1 VVSFAVLAL
10 LSCAGT
16 ATSQW
21 ARQTSFDVGAIRLT
35 RDDFADTDGVTAA
48 ALWSRWSDRVSL
60 IGSGAATRISDGRS
74 TGIAVGSASYAVP
87 LHRFRFEG
95 GGTGTILG
103 TSDQRASSSWVGL
116 GRVHYVGPRLGAW
129 FGGGGGE
136 VHHSGENL
144 GATNGELG
152 LWTRHGLHRLTA
164 TASATRTSTISTV
177 IFSDQSVL
185 RLREPAGYTDV
196 SLLGHAAWSRLE
208 LDAVGVSRHVWKGSM
223 ASGPAA
229 SVAASWWLTP
239 WVAVAAGVGK
249 QLSDP
254 MRGTDRTRYAT
265 IAIRFSAE
273 RHGPPRASVNP
284 PVVAS
289 GETSISAVSADGG
302 AAVIRVHAPRARKVE
317 LMSDFTGW
325 SPVALERRGDRWEAR
340 LTAAPGSHHV
350 MLRIDGGVWSVPANL
365 PRIDDELG
373 GKVGLIVIP

>member
-1 VVSFAVLAL
+1 MSFAVLAL
-10 LSCAGT
+10 LSCART

-21 ARQTSFDVGAIRLT
+21 AQQTSFDVGAIRLT

-87 LHRFRFEG
+87 LHRFRFEA

-103 TSDQRASSSWVGL
+103 TSDQKASSSWL
-116 GRVHYVGPRLGAW
+116 GFGRAHVLGSRLGAW
-129 FGGGGGE
+129 LGGGGGQ

-152 LWTRHGLHRLTA
+152 LWTRYGQQRLTA

-196 SLLGHAAWSRLE
+196 SLLGHAAWNRLE
-208 LDAVGVSRHVWKGSM
+208 IDAVAVSRHVWKGSM

-229 SVAASWWLTP
+229 SVAASWWVTP
-239 WVAVAAGVGK
+239 WVAVAAGAGK
-249 QLSDP
+249 QSSDP
-254 MRGTDRTRYAT
+254 TRGTDRTRYAT
-265 IAIRFSAE
+265 IALRFSAE
-273 RHGPPRASVNP
+273 RHGARRPARVTP

-302 AAVIRVHAPRARKVE
+302 MAVIRVHAPRARGVE
-317 LMSDFTGW
+317 LMSDVTGW
-325 SPVALERRGDRWEAR
+325 TPVALERRGDLWEIR
-340 LTAAPGSHHV
+340 LTAASGSHHV
-350 MLRIDGGVWSVPANL
+350 MLRIDGGAWSVPANL
-365 PRIDDELG
+365 PQIDDELG

>member
-1 VVSFAVLAL
+1 VSVAVLAG
-10 LSCAGT
+10 LSSART
-16 ATSQW
+16 ANAQW

-48 ALWSRWSDRVSL
+48 VLWNRWSDRVSL

-74 TGIAVGSASYAVP
+74 TGIAVGSVSYAVP
-87 LHRFRFEG
+87 LHQFRFEA

-103 TSDQRASSSWVGL
+103 TSEQKASSSWL
-116 GRVHYVGPRLGAW
+116 GFGRAHVVSPRIGGWLGIGA
-129 FGGGGGE
+129 GE
-136 VHHSGENL
+136 VRHSSESL

-152 LWTRHGLHRLTA
+152 VWTRYGQQRLTA
-164 TASATRTSTISTV
+164 MAGSTRTSTVATV

-196 SLLGHAAWSRLE
+196 SMLGHGAWNRLE
-208 LDAVGVSRHVWKGSM
+208 VDAVAISRHVWKGSM

-229 SVAASWWLTP
+229 SVAGSWWFTP

-254 MRGTDRTRYAT
+254 MRATDRTRYAT
-265 IAIRFSAE
+265 IALRFSAE
-273 RHGPPRASVNP
+273 RHGPPRVSSNP

-289 GETSISAVSADGG
+289 GETSISAVSVGGG
-302 AAVIRVHAPRARKVE
+302 AAVIRVYAPGARGVE

-325 SPVALERRGDRWEAR
+325 APVQLERRGDRWEVR
-340 LTAAPGSHHV
+340 LTAAPGSHPV
-350 MLRIDGGVWSVPANL
+350 RLRIDGGAWSVPANL

-373 GKVGLIVIP
+373 GTVGLIVIP

>member
-1 VVSFAVLAL
+1 VSCAVLAL
-10 LSCAGT
+10 LSYAG
-16 ATSQW
+16 AANAQW

-48 ALWSRWSDRVSL
+48 ALWNRWSDRVSL

-87 LHRFRFEG
+87 LHQFRLEV
-95 GGTGTILG
+95 GGTGTVLG
-103 TSDQRASSSWVGL
+103 TSDERASSSWL
-116 GRVHYVGPRLGAW
+116 GFGRAHVVTPRLGAW
-129 FGGGGGE
+129 LGGGGGE
-136 VHHSGENL
+136 VHHSGETL

-152 LWTRHGLHRLTA
+152 LWTRYGQQRLTA
-164 TASATRTSTISTV
+164 TAVATRTSTISTV

-185 RLREPAGYTDV
+185 RLREPAGYADV
-196 SLLGHAAWSRLE
+196 SLLGHAAWNQFE
-208 LDAVGVSRHVWKGSM
+208 VDAVAISRHVWKGSM

-229 SVAASWWLTP
+229 SVAGSWWFTP
-239 WVAVAAGVGK
+239 RVAVAAGVGK

-265 IAIRFSAE
+265 IALRFSAE
-273 RHGPPRASVNP
+273 RHGWPRVSSNP

-289 GETSISAVSADGG
+289 GEASMAAVSADGG
-302 AAVIRVHAPRARKVE
+302 AAVIRVHAPRARGVE

-325 SPVALERRGDRWEAR
+325 APVALERRGDRWEIR

-350 MLRIDGGVWSVPANL
+350 MLRIDGGAWSVPANL

-373 GKVGLIVIP
+373 GTVGLIVIP